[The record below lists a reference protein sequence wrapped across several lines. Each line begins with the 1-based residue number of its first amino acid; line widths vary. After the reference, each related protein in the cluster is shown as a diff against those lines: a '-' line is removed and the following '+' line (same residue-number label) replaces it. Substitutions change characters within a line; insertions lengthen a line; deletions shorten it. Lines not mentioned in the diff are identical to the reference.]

1 MTIAPGLGAT
11 VSGGGTTFAVASE
24 EAEALTLALFDSAGR
39 ETQVPMT
46 RQRGGVHSVYVA
58 GIGPGARYGYRAHG
72 TWTPAEGLWFNP
84 KKLLLDPYAR
94 ALEGTFDAHGP
105 VYAFAGQAACA
116 VDSAPFVPRSIVTG
130 DDAFDWGGASRPNLA
145 WEDLVVEE
153 LHVRG
158 FSMRHPEVPAPLRGT
173 FEGLASP
180 ALLDHFERIGVT
192 AVELLPVNA
201 VGVEPRLQRLG
212 LPNFWGYSP
221 LSYFALEGRYAPAG
235 HDPAT
240 SLKRMVRA
248 FHQRGIEVVLDV
260 VYNHTAELDELGPTL
275 SFRGLD
281 NRTYYR
287 LEGGRYANPTG
298 CGNALRV
305 EHPTALALVTDSL
318 RYLAETFHIDGFRF
332 DLGATL
338 GRADLGFDPRAAL
351 FCAMMQDPVLRTR
364 KLLMEPWDVAGY
376 ALGQFAPRFSEWND
390 RFRDDVRGFFRG
402 DHGNVGVLASRLAGS
417 ADLLGRKRAG
427 AVASVNFVTAHDGFT
442 LRDLVS
448 YARRHNEANGEENRD
463 GHAGEIAMNHGV
475 EGETEDPATVATR
488 KATARALMG
497 ALLVSRGVPMFAGGD
512 ELWRTQGGN
521 NNAYCLDGPT
531 TWVDWEGADPT
542 MLAWVAR
549 LTELRRRFPGL
560 RRAAYYTDDEITWL
574 HPEGRAMEGSDW
586 THGREGTG
594 PAALGLLVH
603 ADGVVVL
610 VNGAAAPTSFALE
623 GAWERLADSASFG
636 QETGVEARGSGPYAL
651 GPRAV
656 AVLSLLRRG
665 ASSPA

>member
-1 MTIAPGLGAT
+1 MTPALGAT

-24 EAEALTLALFDSAGR
+24 EADAITLALFDGAGR
-39 ETQVPMT
+39 ETRVPME

-72 TWTPAEGLWFNP
+72 PWAPGDGHWFNP
-84 KKLLLDPYAR
+84 AKLLLDPYAR
-94 ALEGTFDAHGP
+94 AVEGTFDARGP
-105 VYAFAGQAACA
+105 VYAFAGTEACP
-116 VDSAPFVPRSIVTG
+116 VDSAPYVPRGIVTVE
-130 DDAFDWGGASRPNLA
+130 DAFDWGGVAAPNLPWDA
-145 WEDLVVEE
+145 LVMEE

-158 FSMRHPEVPAPLRGT
+158 FSMRHPLVPEHLRGT
-173 FEGLASP
+173 FEGLGSP
-180 ALLDHFERIGVT
+180 ALLDHFERIGVNC
-192 AVELLPVNA
+192 VELLPVNA

-212 LPNFWGYSP
+212 LTNFWGYSP
-221 LSYFALEGRYAPAG
+221 LSYFALENRYAPSGQDA
-235 HDPAT
+235 AV

-260 VYNHTAELDELGPTL
+260 VYNHTAELDEAGPTL
-275 SFRGLD
+275 SLRGLD

-364 KLLMEPWDVAGY
+364 KLVMEPWDVAGY

-448 YARRHNEANGEENRD
+448 YAWRHNEANGEENRD

-475 EGETEDPATVATR
+475 EGETSDAQVNAAR
-488 KATARALMG
+488 KATARALL
-497 ALLVSRGVPMFAGGD
+497 ATLLLSRGVPMLTGGD

-521 NNAYCLDGPT
+521 NNAYCLDGQT
-531 TWVDWEGADPT
+531 TWLDWDAADAG
-542 MLAWVAR
+542 MLAWVTT
-549 LTELRRRFPGL
+549 LTELRRRYPGL
-560 RRAAYYTDDEITWL
+560 RGSAYYRDDEVTWL
-574 HPEGRAMEGSDW
+574 HPAGRAMEARDW
-586 THGREGTG
+586 SHAREGNG
-594 PAALGLLVH
+594 PPALGLAIH
-603 ADGVVVL
+603 ADGIVVL
-610 VNGAAAPTSFALE
+610 VNGGGAPTTFALE
-623 GAWERLADSASFG
+623 GAWERLADSARFG
-636 QETGVEARGSGPYAL
+636 AEDSSDASGSGSYTLA
-651 GPRAV
+651 PRAV
-656 AVLSLLRRG
+656 AVLRARSRV
-665 ASSPA
+665 A

>member
-1 MTIAPGLGAT
+1 VTPPLGAT

-24 EAEALTLALFDSAGR
+24 EAEALTLSLFDGSGR
-39 ETQVPMT
+39 ETQLPMK

-58 GIGPGARYGYRAHG
+58 GVGPGARYGYRARG
-72 TWTPAEGLWFNP
+72 PWAPAEGQWFNP
-84 KKLLLDPYAR
+84 AKLLLDPYAR
-94 ALEGTFDAHGP
+94 ALTGAFDARGP
-105 VYAFAGQAACA
+105 VYAFAGADACE
-116 VDSAPFVPRSIVTG
+116 VDSAPFVPRSIVTVE
-130 DDAFDWGGASRPNLA
+130 DDFDWGGTARPNLA

-158 FSMRHPEVPAPLRGT
+158 FSMRHPGVPEPLRGT

-180 ALLDHFERIGVT
+180 ALLDHFQRIGVN

-221 LSYFALEGRYAPAG
+221 LSYFALENRYAPAG
-235 HDPAT
+235 QDAAT

-275 SFRGLD
+275 SLRGLD

-364 KLLMEPWDVAGY
+364 KLVMEPWDVAGY

-448 YARRHNEANGEENRD
+448 YAHRHNEANGEENRD

-475 EGETEDPATVATR
+475 EGETAEADVNAAR
-488 KATARALMG
+488 KATARALL
-497 ALLVSRGVPMFAGGD
+497 ATLLVSRGVPMLTGGD

-531 TWVDWEGADPT
+531 TWVDWEGADAT
-542 MLAWVAR
+542 MVAWVAK
-549 LTELRRRFPGL
+549 LTELRRRLPAL
-560 RRAAYYTDDEITWL
+560 RAAAYYLDDEVTWL
-574 HPEGRAMEGSDW
+574 HPAGRAMEGSDW
-586 THGREGTG
+586 THAREGTG
-594 PAALGLLVH
+594 PAALGLVVH

-610 VNGAAAPTSFALE
+610 VNGAAAPATFAFE
-623 GAWERLADSASFG
+623 GAWERLADSGTFG
-636 QETGVEARGSGPYAL
+636 RSDEPDAKGKGPYTL

-656 AVLSLLRRG
+656 AVLRLLRG